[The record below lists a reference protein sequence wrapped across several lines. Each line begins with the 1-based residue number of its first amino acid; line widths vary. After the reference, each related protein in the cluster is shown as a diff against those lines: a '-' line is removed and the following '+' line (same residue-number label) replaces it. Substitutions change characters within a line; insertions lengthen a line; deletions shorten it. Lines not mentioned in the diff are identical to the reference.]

1 MKKRGRLKRVFAVL
15 LCALLLL
22 PLYGCTGREL
32 YERLLIHGIGVDAQ
46 EDGFLVTVRSSL
58 SAEDEGEE
66 LFTCYGRSVL
76 EALNSLS
83 RSTGRQPFYAHNY
96 LVVFGKSC
104 AQQGLDHCLD
114 FFVRYYNTRPAVRVY
129 LAEEKAEDVLSF
141 QKDGKFLRMSELQ
154 QLSDSS
160 RETGNTVG
168 VELLDFINAVKRPG
182 CAPVLPVLRAE
193 EQGVE
198 VVSTAC
204 FDGYRFRDF
213 LTLSETRGFL
223 AVKNELERGEAVVF
237 GEFGGVTLSLRGA
250 KGKVSVSVSEENG
263 VPAFVLDVRVKGDVS
278 AISNGR
284 DRLKREEYADIETAL
299 SQTLTTEIQG
309 AVKKAVLENGCDI
322 FGFGAMIYRSDPQ
335 RWKELEKDW
344 TETMKRCA
352 YTVNVQSTV
361 ARLEE

>member
-1 MKKRGRLKRVFAVL
+1 MKSKTFIKRIAAVL
-15 LCALLLL
+15 LSILLLL
-22 PLYGCTGREL
+22 PLAGCAGREL

-46 EDGFLVTVRSSL
+46 DDGFLVTVRSSV

-66 LFTCYGRSVL
+66 FFTCFGRSVL

-96 LVVFGKSC
+96 LVVFGKDC
-104 AQQGLDHCLD
+104 AEQGLDRCMD

-141 QKDGKFLRMSELQ
+141 QKDGKYLRMSELQ

-182 CAPVLPVLRAE
+182 CAPVLPVLRVE

-204 FDGYRFRDF
+204 FDGYRFRNT
-213 LTLSETRGFL
+213 LTLSQTRGFL
-223 AVKNELERGEAVVF
+223 AVKNQLEHGEAVVYGDF
-237 GEFGGVTLSLRGA
+237 GAVTLSLRGGT
-250 KGKVSVSVSEENG
+250 GKVSLSEKNG
-263 VPAFVLDVRVKGDVS
+263 LPAFALNVQVKGDVS

-284 DRLKREEYADIETAL
+284 DRLEHREYAEIETAL
-299 SQTLTTEIQG
+299 SQTLCTEIQS
-309 AVKKAVLENGCDI
+309 AVEKAVLEHGCDI
-322 FGFGAMIYRSDPQ
+322 FGFGAMIYRKDPR
-335 RWKELEKDW
+335 RWKALESDW
-344 TETMKRCA
+344 QNIMKRCD
-352 YTVNVQSTV
+352 YTVTV
-361 ARLEE
+361 EGAVAHLED